1 MRDVLDYVLNSGLFG
16 LGALFA
22 GIVLLAA
29 GALMINGRRLRA
41 AWLVYMALA
50 LGPLA
55 LGYLGSMLGGAAI
68 DSALASSAAVSPAEL
83 ERARRIAAS
92 PLEIGGAAS
101 AVAFLL
107 GVIGLALGG
116 ARAERQ
122 RVY

>member
-1 MRDVLDYVLNSGLFG
+1 MDEVLDYLRNSGLLG
-16 LGALFA
+16 QGALVA
-22 GIVLLAA
+22 GLVLLVA
-29 GALMINGRRLRA
+29 GASMINGRSLRA
-41 AWLVYMALA
+41 AWLIYMALT

-55 LGYLGSMLGGAAI
+55 LGYLGSVLGGAAI
-68 DSALASSAAVSPAEL
+68 DSALASSAGVSPAEL

-92 PLEIGGAAS
+92 PLEIGAAAS